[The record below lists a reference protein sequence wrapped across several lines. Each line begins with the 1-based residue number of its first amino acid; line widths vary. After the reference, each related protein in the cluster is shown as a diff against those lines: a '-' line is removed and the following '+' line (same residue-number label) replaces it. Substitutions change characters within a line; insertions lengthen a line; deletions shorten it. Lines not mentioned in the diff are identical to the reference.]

1 MKAEDRLDGEL
12 RRLFLPTAGKQL
24 CTPAGDCRLLTL
36 RLLRSADWEALA
48 GLLAGLA
55 DELEL
60 PLPAL
65 SVEAQGGYR
74 LWFSLAEPVAPAAG
88 QAFLQGLLQRYL
100 PALPAGRVAL
110 ALPSGTEEL
119 PAIPAVDTAGE
130 RWSAFI
136 DPGLGAMFCDEAGL
150 DIAPGRDRQAD
161 LLVPVRSW
169 SRADFTRACSELA
182 ALVGTA
188 TASVAGTPPPV
199 AGEAVS
205 PVALGGGW
213 QQVGTA
219 YDNPRSFLLAVMND
233 PGASPEQRLRAA
245 EALLPHWPA

>member
-12 RRLFLPTAGKQL
+12 RRLFLPMAGKQL
-24 CTPAGDCRLLTL
+24 CTPAGDCRLLAL
-36 RLLRSADWEALA
+36 CLLRSADWEALA

-110 ALPSGTEEL
+110 ALPSGAEEL
-119 PAIPAVDTAGE
+119 PAIPAVDAAGE

-136 DPGLGAMFCDEAGL
+136 DPGLGAMFRDEAGL
-150 DIAPGRDRQAD
+150 DLPPGRDRQAD
-161 LLVPVRSW
+161 LLVGVKSW
-169 SRADFTRACSELA
+169 SRADFVRACDELA
-182 ALVGTA
+182 ALVGSA
-188 TASVAGTPPPV
+188 TAMTAATDSAPGAVAPLPT
-199 AGEAVS
+199 
-205 PVALGGGW
+205 GGW
-213 QQVGTA
+213 QRVGSA
-219 YDNPRSFLLAVMND
+219 YPGPRSFLLAVMND
-233 PGASPEQRLRAA
+233 PGATPEQRLRAA
-245 EALLPHWPA
+245 EALLAHCPG

>member
-24 CTPAGDCRLLTL
+24 CTPAGDCRLLAL

-110 ALPSGTEEL
+110 ALPSGAEEL
-119 PAIPAVDTAGE
+119 PAIPAVDAAGE

-136 DPGLGAMFCDEAGL
+136 DPGLGAMFRDEAGL
-150 DIAPGRDRQAD
+150 DLPPGRDRQAD
-161 LLVPVRSW
+161 LLVGVKSW
-169 SRADFTRACSELA
+169 SRADFVRACDELA
-182 ALVGTA
+182 ALVGSA
-188 TASVAGTPPPV
+188 TAMTAAADSAPGAVAPLPT
-199 AGEAVS
+199 
-205 PVALGGGW
+205 GGW
-213 QQVGTA
+213 QRVGSA
-219 YDNPRSFLLAVMND
+219 YPGPRSFLLAVMND
-233 PGASPEQRLRAA
+233 PGATPEQRLRAA
-245 EALLPHWPA
+245 EALLAHCPG

>member
-24 CTPAGDCRLLTL
+24 CTPAGDCRLLAL

-110 ALPSGTEEL
+110 ALPSGAEEL
-119 PAIPAVDTAGE
+119 PAIPAVDAAGE

-136 DPGLGAMFCDEAGL
+136 DPGLGAMFRDEAGL
-150 DIAPGRDRQAD
+150 DLPPGRDRQAD
-161 LLVPVRSW
+161 LLVGVKSW
-169 SRADFTRACSELA
+169 SRADFVRACDELA
-182 ALVGTA
+182 ALVGSA
-188 TASVAGTPPPV
+188 TAMTAATDSAPGAVAPLPT
-199 AGEAVS
+199 
-205 PVALGGGW
+205 GGW
-213 QQVGTA
+213 QRVGCA
-219 YDNPRSFLLAVMND
+219 YPGPRSFLLAVMND
-233 PGASPEQRLRAA
+233 PGATPEQRLRAA
-245 EALLPHWPA
+245 EALLAHCPG